1 MSKKKERPIYSVSD
15 ETITSQLGI
24 KPRSM
29 VAADLA
35 ADWAAELG
43 VHLNTV
49 VDEVVPD
56 TTDEE

>member
-1 MSKKKERPIYSVSD
+1 MSKKKDKPIYSVSD
-15 ETITSQLGI
+15 EAITSQLGI
-24 KPRSM
+24 KPGSM
-29 VAADLA
+29 VAASLA

-49 VDEVVPD
+49 VDETVPG